1 MKAQAYF
8 ASKALSL
15 IYWSTLQRNN
25 FLTWGKSSWKRIE
38 IWMYKDGDI
47 IQKKKIQKITKR
59 KHAKQHRPKEI
70 PVKSSKSNKIHQQA
84 LYGPIVLISG
94 EQLLLLQASNGP
106 YQQHCSDIKYII
118 LYSAECLHHNWRVC
132 IYWYLETIFG
142 DISP

>member
-1 MKAQAYF
+1 MN
-8 ASKALSL
+8 
-15 IYWSTLQRNN
+15 LQRWWHTTEE
-25 FLTWGKSSWKRIE
+25 L
-38 IWMYKDGDI
+38 
-47 IQKKKIQKITKR
+47 KIQNRTIESMP
-59 KHAKQHRPKEI
+59 AAFPKEI

-106 YQQHCSDIKYII
+106 YQQHCSDIKYSI
-118 LYSAECLHHNWRVC
+118 LYSAEYLHHNWRVC